1 MDENDPK
8 DKPEADVHYFR
19 YVRDLYGNLV
29 PVNFARRGPCRVP
42 YFPSSMTEPPP
53 PQDEEGSREY
63 HETIEVVTYDLTPME
78 KRSFLR
84 VTEDGFSI
92 LELAKEE
99 GVSRPAIYCRFRC
112 IRAKNVFVQAWWT
125 MKKHK
130 NQHE

>member
-1 MDENDPK
+1 
-8 DKPEADVHYFR
+8 
-19 YVRDLYGNLV
+19 
-29 PVNFARRGPCRVP
+29 
-42 YFPSSMTEPPP
+42 MTEPPP
-53 PQDEEGSREY
+53 PQVEEGFPDY
-63 HETIEVVTYDLTPME
+63 LETVEVVTYDLTPME

-99 GVSRPAIYCRFRC
+99 GVSRPAIYCRFRRM
-112 IRAKNVFVQAWWT
+112 RAKNVFVQAWWT